1 MTSPTGDHGAL
12 DGLRV
17 LDCTTDMAGAIA
29 AMLLADL
36 GAEVLRIEPDSG
48 RGGAGDLAGAPM
60 WHRNKVILT
69 DAPGSAAVAAL
80 LDAADVVITS
90 SPDRAAALGLAT
102 SPDAL
107 PGGATRPALIHLH
120 MPPYLDG
127 AADPPRPT
135 RC

>member
-1 MTSPTGDHGAL
+1 MTTPTGEPGAL

-17 LDCTTDMAGAIA
+17 LDGTTDMAGSIA

-36 GAEVLRIEPDSG
+36 GAEVLRIEPDTAG
-48 RGGAGDLAGAPM
+48 RGRGEAGDLAGAPM

-69 DAPGSAAVAAL
+69 DAPGSAAVTAL

-102 SPDAL
+102 SPDGL
-107 PGGATRPALIHLH
+107 PGGATRGP
-120 MPPYLDG
+120 G
-127 AADPPRPT
+127 
-135 RC
+135 